1 MEWGLHTLAK
11 VLNLQ
16 ILGTSG
22 SLIYIKEHS
31 VVDPVVKKMEFC
43 AAYITFTNLMS
54 VNARLV
60 DAPRPENP
68 GMTVLMQEAIATVKG
83 ISRGRHMGS
92 LKTNTMS
99 SDPKNGQGALEAVIS
114 RLPAEWVGL

>member
-1 MEWGLHTLAK
+1 
-11 VLNLQ
+11 
-16 ILGTSG
+16 
-22 SLIYIKEHS
+22 
-31 VVDPVVKKMEFC
+31 MEFC

-114 RLPAEWVGL
+114 RLPAEWVGLRAICTPMFIAALSTIAKSWKAEMPFNR